1 MNGRKTWGDRMMKKK
16 GFILHKLG
24 FILPALI
31 MSMAVSFCGCAADS
45 GSMTEGVTVDGPA
58 SVLHGLVRIGL
69 TDPVSTMDVQKTTE
83 DYMIP
88 LNIYERLF
96 DIKADADGNSEVVNG
111 LARDYTV
118 SEDGRTFLFTLRDDA
133 YFADGTQVK
142 ASDVAFTFSR
152 MLSMKESVQTDFADM
167 ILGAD
172 AVMRGE
178 ADRPEGIRVLDDAQI
193 QIELK
198 EPFAGYIHLLAAP
211 SCSILSESFVNEAG
225 DSYGSLAETTIGSG
239 PYMVTEF
246 SKERIMLEKNPY
258 YHCHEGEELS
268 VSRAEVLILPPALMD
283 QTFREGGLDLLD
295 LNNINPDAAQE
306 YFTSKE
312 WGSHLIARSRV
323 EIQYLM
329 MNVDEGVLKDVRI
342 RKAVQMAINRDRILE
357 ELYGGIGGILT
368 DGIFPKGLIGYC
380 EENQGWLK
388 YDPEEA
394 KRLIS
399 EVPGADEI
407 TLELAVN
414 SQSNTR
420 RLTMME
426 MIRQDLS
433 AAGLN
438 TMIVSYDS
446 DSFMYLRKAGE
457 LMAYSSEWSADY
469 NDPDNFIYTF
479 FGNREKT
486 QYRSGNYANEEIF
499 RRINGARAIQDE
511 EARMAEYADL
521 ERVLIQDEAVWVPLL
536 SSDHFFVLG
545 SRLESFSPFW
555 AGWSSMYL
563 RDVSLKEENR

>member
-1 MNGRKTWGDRMMKKK
+1 MEKE
-16 GFILHKLG
+16 GFILHKMR

-31 MSMAVSFCGCAADS
+31 LSMAMSCCPPAAQSD
-45 GSMTEGVTVDGPA
+45 SMTEGVNVDGPA
-58 SVLHGLVRIGL
+58 SVLKGLVRIGL
-69 TDPVSTMDVQKTTE
+69 TDRVSTMDVQRTTE

-111 LARDYTV
+111 LAREYSV
-118 SEDGRTFLFTLRDDA
+118 SEDGRTYLFTLREDA
-133 YFADGTQVK
+133 YFADGTKVL

-152 MLSMKESVQTDFADM
+152 MLSLEESVQTDFADM

-172 AVMRGE
+172 EVMRGE
-178 ADRPEGIRVLDDAQI
+178 ADMPEGIRVLDDTHVQV
-193 QIELK
+193 ELS

-211 SCSILSESFVNEAG
+211 SCSILSESFVTKAG
-225 DSYGSLAETTIGSG
+225 DSFGDSAETTVGSG
-239 PYMVTEF
+239 PYMVTTFGE
-246 SKERIMLEKNPY
+246 ERITLEKNPY
-258 YHCHEGEELS
+258 YHCHDGEELS
-268 VSRAEVLILPPALMD
+268 VSKAEVLILPPALMD
-283 QTFREGGLDLLD
+283 QTFREGGIDLLD
-295 LNNINPDAAQE
+295 TNLINPDAEQE
-306 YFTSKE
+306 YLSSKE
-312 WGSHLIARSRV
+312 WSSHLVARSRV

-329 MNVDEGVLKDVRI
+329 LNLEEGVLKDVRV
-342 RKAVQMAINRDRILE
+342 RKAVQMAINRDRLLE

-394 KRLIS
+394 KRLIG
-399 EVPGADEI
+399 EVPGSDEF

-414 SQSNTR
+414 SQNNTR

-426 MIRQDLS
+426 MIRQDLNEV
-433 AAGLN
+433 GLN
-438 TMIVSYDS
+438 TVIVSYDS

-486 QYRSGNYANEEIF
+486 LYRSSNYADEEIF
-499 RRINGARAIQDE
+499 RRINNARAIQDE
-511 EARMAEYADL
+511 EKRMAEYAGL
-521 ERVLIQDEAVWVPLL
+521 EQVLIQDEAVWVPLL

-563 RDVSLKEENR
+563 RDIVLKEENR

>member
-1 MNGRKTWGDRMMKKK
+1 MEKER
-16 GFILHKLG
+16 FILHKMK

-31 MSMAVSFCGCAADS
+31 LSMAMSCCPPAAQSD
-45 GSMTEGVTVDGPA
+45 SMTEGVSADGPA
-58 SVLHGLVRIGL
+58 SVLNGLARIGL
-69 TDPVSTMDVQKTTE
+69 TDRVSTMDVQKTTE

-96 DIKADADGNSEVVNG
+96 DIKADADGNPEVVNG
-111 LARDYTV
+111 LARDYDV
-118 SEDGRTFLFTLRDDA
+118 SEDGRTFLFTLREDA
-133 YFADGTQVK
+133 YFADGTNVK

-172 AVMRGE
+172 EVMRGK
-178 ADRPEGIRVLDDAQI
+178 ADMPEGIRVLDDTHI
-193 QIELK
+193 QVELSD
-198 EPFAGYIHLLAAP
+198 PFAGYIHLLAAP
-211 SCSILSESFVNEAG
+211 SCSILSESFVAKAG
-225 DSYGSLAETTIGSG
+225 DSYGDSAETTIGSG
-239 PYMVTEF
+239 PYMVTMFGE
-246 SKERIMLEKNPY
+246 ERITLERNPY

-268 VSRAEVLILPPALMD
+268 VSRAEILVLPPAIMN
-283 QTFREGGLDLLD
+283 QTFRNGGLDLLD
-295 LNNINPDAAQE
+295 LNLINPDAAQE
-306 YFTSKE
+306 YLTSKE
-312 WGSHLIARSRV
+312 WGSRLTARGRV

-329 MNVDEGVLKDVRI
+329 MNLEEGLLKDVRI
-342 RKAVQMAINRDRILE
+342 RKAVQMAINRGRILE
-357 ELYGGIGGILT
+357 ELYGGTGGSLM

-380 EENQGWLK
+380 EENQGWLE
-388 YDPEEA
+388 YNPEEA
-394 KRLIS
+394 KRLVS
-399 EVPGADEI
+399 EVPGGDEF

-426 MIRQDLS
+426 MIRQDLN

-438 TMIVSYDS
+438 TVIVSYDS

-486 QYRSGNYANEEIF
+486 LYRSSNYDNEGIF
-499 RRINGARAIQDE
+499 RRINDARAIQDE
-511 EARMAEYADL
+511 EARMAEYAFL
-521 ERVLIQDEAVWVPLL
+521 ERVLIRDEAAWVPLL

-563 RDVSLKEENR
+563 RDIVLKEENR